1 MIFRKTPIPSR
12 RGSQP
17 VQVDEAP
24 ADPVNSVEASGLT
37 KRYGDTVALD
47 DVSFEVRAGEVF
59 GIVGANGAGKTTLVE
74 CVAGLR
80 RPDLGHLRVL
90 GLDPRRDAQTLRRHV
105 GIHLQQSSLQDSLRV
120 WEALDLYASFYKSP
134 ADWNS
139 LIERWGLADKR
150 RTAVSKLSGG
160 FRQRLFIALA
170 LVGNPRLAILDEL
183 TTGLDS
189 RARRSTWRLVKEMR
203 DDGVTVL
210 LVSHYPDEIES
221 LCDRVM
227 VLRHGRIVALDAP
240 ASLVEASGRRTLE
253 DAIIDL
259 EGGGDDQ

>member
-1 MIFRKTPIPSR
+1 MLRRRQVPSEH
-12 RGSQP
+12 GSQP
-17 VQVDEAP
+17 AHVDEAS
-24 ADPVNSVEASGLT
+24 AGLVTAIEASGLT
-37 KRYGDTVALD
+37 KRYRNTVALD

-80 RPDLGHLRVL
+80 RPDRGRLRVL
-90 GLDPRRDAQTLRRHV
+90 GLDPQRNGQRLRQRV

-120 WEALDLYASFYKSP
+120 WEALDLYASFYDSP
-134 ADWNS
+134 VDWKA

-150 RTAVSKLSGG
+150 RTAYSKLSGG
-160 FRQRLFIALA
+160 SRQRLFIALA

-183 TTGLDS
+183 TTGLDA
-189 RARRSTWRLVKEMR
+189 RARRSTWQIIKEMR

-210 LVSHYPDEIES
+210 LVSHYLDEIEF

-227 VLRHGRIVALDAP
+227 VLSHGRVVALDAP
-240 ASLVEASGRRTLE
+240 ANLVAVSGRSTLE
-253 DAIIDL
+253 DAIVDL
-259 EGGGDDQ
+259 EGEGDDR